1 MLRPTCLL
9 LLLAFAGV
17 CGGSHASSRWSAID
31 ADLALPDGLRQMLP
45 AAAKDRRRDEFQRM
59 QALVT
64 FMVTDN
70 GLGLRYQEHPTY
82 GIAESLEL
90 RRVNCLSF
98 TMMFVAMARA
108 SGLNAFAQ
116 ASDDALTMRVL
127 DGTLYRATHVNAG
140 IEVQDRIYTVDV
152 GSQTVVVAR
161 RPQRISDARTVALLR
176 NNHAVEH
183 LLQGE
188 HAKADETIN
197 AAIAL
202 DGSNAAIWN
211 NAGVVHW
218 RAGRRDA
225 AERAYSQALKLQR
238 DHVGALSNLVA
249 LHRASGA
256 SDQLARY
263 QKRLLRAQA
272 SDPFSQ
278 FHAAQSLAE
287 SGAHAAAIE
296 HYQRAIRLLPG
307 EPLFHRGLA
316 QTYQDQG
323 NAVAAE
329 RARERAN
336 RIEARQ
342 ASRRRI
348 RDAAEPGPG

>member
-1 MLRPTCLL
+1 MLRVTCLL
-9 LLLAFAGV
+9 LLLTFTAAGAV
-17 CGGSHASSRWSAID
+17 SHATSRWTAID
-31 ADLALPDGLRQMLP
+31 EELALPDGLRQMLP
-45 AAAKDRRRDEFQRM
+45 AEAKDRRLDEFQRM
-59 QALVT
+59 QSLVK

-70 GLGLRYQEHPTY
+70 GLGLRYQEQPTY
-82 GIAESLEL
+82 GIAESLAL

-98 TMMFVAMARA
+98 TMLFVAMARA

-140 IEVQDRIYTVDV
+140 IKVNDRSYTVDV
-152 GSQTVVVAR
+152 GSQAVIGGR
-161 RPQRISDARTVALLR
+161 KPQRISDARTVALLR

-183 LLQGE
+183 LLQGD
-188 HAKADETIN
+188 HARAGETIN

-202 DGSNAAIWN
+202 DASNAAIWN

-225 AERAYSQALKLQR
+225 AERAYLQALQLQG

-249 LHRASGA
+249 LHRAGGA
-256 SDQLARY
+256 SDQLSRY
-263 QKRLLRAQA
+263 TKRLHRAQA

-278 FHAAQSLAE
+278 FLAAQSLAV

-316 QTYQDQG
+316 EAYQGQG
-323 NAVAAE
+323 DVAAAG
-329 RARERAN
+329 RSRERAG

-342 ASRRRI
+342 AARHGL
-348 RDAAEPGPG
+348 RDVGKPGSG

>member
-1 MLRPTCLL
+1 MLRAICLL
-9 LLLAFAGV
+9 LLLSIAGACDV
-17 CGGSHASSRWSAID
+17 SHATSRWTAID
-31 ADLALPDGLRQMLP
+31 AELALPDGAREMLP
-45 AAAKDRRRDEFQRM
+45 AEARDRRRDEFQRM
-59 QALVT
+59 QSLVE
-64 FMVTDN
+64 FMVAED
-70 GLGLRYQEHPTY
+70 GLALRYQEQPTY
-82 GIAESLEL
+82 GIAESLAL

-98 TMMFVAMARA
+98 TMLFVAMARA

-140 IEVQDRIYTVDV
+140 IEVQNRTYTVDV
-152 GSQTVVVAR
+152 GSQAVVAGR

-183 LLQGE
+183 LLQGD
-188 HAKADETIN
+188 HARADETIN

-202 DGSNAAIWN
+202 DASNAAIWN

-218 RAGRRDA
+218 RAGRPHA
-225 AERAYSQALKLQR
+225 AERAYLQALKLQG

-249 LHRASGA
+249 LYRAGGA
-256 SDQLARY
+256 SDQLGRY
-263 QKRLLRAQA
+263 EKRLLRAQA

-278 FHAAQSLAE
+278 FLAAQSLAV

-316 QTYQDQG
+316 QAYQDQG
-323 NAVAAE
+323 DAAAAA
-329 RARERAN
+329 RARERAS

-342 ASRRRI
+342 AARRRI
-348 RDAAEPGPG
+348 RDAGEPGSG

>member
-1 MLRPTCLL
+1 MLRVICLL
-9 LLLAFAGV
+9 LLLSIAGTWDV
-17 CGGSHASSRWSAID
+17 GHATPRPAAID
-31 ADLALPDGLRQMLP
+31 AELALPEDLRQMLP
-45 AAAKDRRRDEFQRM
+45 AEARDRRRDEFQRM
-59 QALVT
+59 QALVK

-82 GIAESLEL
+82 GIAESLAL

-98 TMMFVAMARA
+98 TMLFVAMARA

-140 IEVQDRIYTVDV
+140 IQVHERTYTVDV
-152 GSQTVVVAR
+152 GSQAVVVGR

-176 NNHAVEH
+176 NNHAVEY
-183 LLQGE
+183 LLQGD
-188 HAKADETIN
+188 HARADETIN

-202 DGSNAAIWN
+202 DATNAAIWN

-218 RAGRRDA
+218 RAGRRNA
-225 AERAYSQALKLQR
+225 AERAYLRALKLQG

-249 LHRASGA
+249 LHRADGA
-256 SDQLARY
+256 SDQLGRY
-263 QKRLLRAQA
+263 EKRLQRAQA

-278 FHAAQSLAE
+278 FLAAQSLAV

-316 QTYQDQG
+316 EAYQGQG
-323 NAVAAE
+323 DIAAAE
-329 RARERAN
+329 RSRERAG

-342 ASRRRI
+342 AARRRI
-348 RDAAEPGPG
+348 RDVGAPGSG

>member
-1 MLRPTCLL
+1 MLRLTCLML
-9 LLLAFAGV
+9 LLTFTAAGGV
-17 CGGSHASSRWSAID
+17 GHAAARSSPIEAE
-31 ADLALPDGLRQMLP
+31 LALPDSLKQMLP
-45 AAAKDRRRDEFQRM
+45 AEARDRRRDEFQRM
-59 QALVT
+59 QALVK

-70 GLGLRYQEHPTY
+70 GLGLRYQEQPTY
-82 GIAESLEL
+82 GIEESLEM

-98 TMMFVAMARA
+98 TMLFVAMARA

-116 ASDDALTMRVL
+116 ASDDALTMREL

-140 IEVQDRIYTVDV
+140 IEVQDRIYVVDV
-152 GSQTVVVAR
+152 GSQAVVVGR

-188 HAKADETIN
+188 HAKADETIH

-202 DGSNAAIWN
+202 DASNAAIWN

-225 AERAYSQALKLQR
+225 AERAYLKALKLQR

-249 LHRASGA
+249 LHRAGGA
-256 SDQLARY
+256 SEPLARY
-263 QKRLLRAQA
+263 EKRLLRAQA

-278 FHAAQSLAE
+278 FIVAQSLAV
-287 SGAHAAAIE
+287 SGAHDAAIA

-307 EPLFHRGLA
+307 EPQFHRGLA
-316 QTYQDQG
+316 QAYQDQG
-323 NAVAAE
+323 DAVAAE
-329 RARERAN
+329 RARERAS

-348 RDAAEPGPG
+348 RDVGEPGSG